1 MSAHFDPQKFPVKAA
16 NFLGANGVR
25 QQVFT
30 PDSWGGYLIYQ
41 MYPQYLV
48 FMDDRHDFYGE
59 PFVKDYIRV
68 KDLQLGWD
76 AVLNQWKINWV
87 LIPPGSALSNMLKE
101 LPEWRVAYDDGVA
114 IVFQR
119 VPPL

>member
-1 MSAHFDPQKFPVKAA
+1 
-16 NFLGANGVR
+16 
-25 QQVFT
+25 VFT

-59 PFVKDYIRV
+59 PFVKAYIRV
-68 KDLQLGWD
+68 KDLQPGWD